1 MDMQLYALHVV
12 PFILLAY
19 LAFLLFLRP
28 PGSVLL
34 ASLLGGLIA
43 GIVNALVDL
52 LAYYASWWHYTATGL
67 ILYLPLPFY
76 LTPILVYGAIV
87 YLLIWRFWNGR
98 FRWLALL
105 LLIAVPLFA
114 ALRDFYGTAIAQS
127 TYLTWDSS
135 LAWLL
140 DLVMWLVMFY
150 AGFLVFR
157 WLAPMGDRETKP
169 V

>member
-1 MDMQLYALHVV
+1 MDMQLYALHVI
-12 PFILLAY
+12 PFILLVY
-19 LAFLLFLRP
+19 FAFLLFLHP
-28 PGSVLL
+28 PRAVLL
-34 ASLLGGLIA
+34 ASLLGGLIV
-43 GIVNALVDL
+43 GVINALVDL

-67 ILYLPLPFY
+67 ILHLPLPFY

-98 FRWLALL
+98 FRWFALL

-114 ALRDFYGTAIAQS
+114 ALRDFYGAAIARS
-127 TYLTWDSS
+127 TYLTWDTP

-150 AGFLVFR
+150 AGFLAFR
-157 WLAPMGDRETKP
+157 WVVPLTHLDTPS
-169 V
+169 